1 MTTNP
6 KGQNV
11 KNIWSDFKKFVMQ
24 GDLVTVAVAFV
35 IGLAFKAL
43 VESIVNDIMM
53 PLVGAIFGKPSFDDL
68 TLTLGSGVIHYGLF
82 INAVLNFLIIAAT
95 LFVVV
100 QAYEKLRGL
109 RSSAEQE
116 ADPTELEVLTEIR
129 DLLRQNGAKQ
139 I

>member
-1 MTTNP
+1 M
-6 KGQNV
+6 

-24 GDLVTVAVAFV
+24 GELVTVAVAFV
-35 IGLAFKAL
+35 IGLAFKSL

-100 QAYEKLRGL
+100 QAYEKLRNF
-109 RSSAEQE
+109 RSPEEQA

-129 DLLRQNGAKQ
+129 DLLRQNGAEQ
-139 I
+139 A